1 MMKMV
6 SSASPPRVSATTG
19 MKSTPAE
26 LQAERCCVSLRRTP
40 TCRAWPGVE
49 AAPCKVSCC
58 RGEITWTSN
67 AAGQP
72 RLQVGRSMS
81 AGLEWESWTRLGA
94 SLVGAKAAD
103 RAAENRTS
111 RMALWNGGL
120 ENGADL
126 RVNERQKIR
135 HYRARSTEERRRRR
149 RRRRNSDFLL
159 RAARTQHCAI

>member
-1 MMKMV
+1 MASLRKRMMKMV

-26 LQAERCCVSLRRTP
+26 WQAERCDVSLRRTP

-81 AGLEWESWTRLGA
+81 AGLEWESGTRLGA
-94 SLVGAKAAD
+94 SLVGAKATD
-103 RAAENRTS
+103 RAAENRIAYGIVSSNPVPIASATNLVVSVGIS
-111 RMALWNGGL
+111 RA
-120 ENGADL
+120 A
-126 RVNERQKIR
+126 
-135 HYRARSTEERRRRR
+135 T
-149 RRRRNSDFLL
+149 L
-159 RAARTQHCAI
+159 RAGVAGAV

>member
-26 LQAERCCVSLRRTP
+26 RQAERCCVSLRRTP

-81 AGLEWESWTRLGA
+81 AGLEWESGPDWELLLLGPRPQTGQLRTGRRVWHCVEQ
-94 SLVGAKAAD
+94 SCPHCLRNQPGGLRRRQPCCDTQGRSSWCCVGALPAS
-103 RAAENRTS
+103 TS
-111 RMALWNGGL
+111 SS
-120 ENGADL
+120 
-126 RVNERQKIR
+126 I
-135 HYRARSTEERRRRR
+135 
-149 RRRRNSDFLL
+149 
-159 RAARTQHCAI
+159 